1 MSDQATDKHALADD
15 GEVGIEEEVR
25 DFAARFARLVV
36 SRAFR
41 EGGGAA
47 AADSG
52 GGSGSEGGVSAT
64 TAAAASTTSR
74 PGGAAAATAASG
86 DSGRNPG
93 GSSSLRPGERSA
105 LGSYVAEAELSLRG
119 SQRLGAQLE
128 KDAGMLRSKVL
139 PALLQN
145 ARKLHALYVAI
156 DRVTEE
162 VMPEVDATVTRMEKA
177 VYDLEEMRKE
187 QVDTRAP
194 QGSFGLGLALG
205 AGLWFPQMK
214 EKGVTV
220 PEVFDTDELFRVE
233 EGGLA
238 PL

>member
-1 MSDQATDKHALADD
+1 MSDQATDKHAVADD

-41 EGGGAA
+41 EGGG
-47 AADSG
+47 
-52 GGSGSEGGVSAT
+52 SGSEGGGSAT
-64 TAAAASTTSR
+64 TAAAASTTPR
-74 PGGAAAATAASG
+74 PAGAAAASAAGG

-128 KDAGMLRSKVL
+128 KDASMLRSKVF
-139 PALLQN
+139 PALLEN

-156 DRVTEE
+156 DRMTEE
-162 VMPEVDATVTRMEKA
+162 VMPEVDATVKRMEKA

-194 QGSFGLGLALG
+194 HGSFGLGLALG
-205 AGLWFPQMK
+205 AGLWFPKMK

-220 PEVFDTDELFRVE
+220 PEVFDTDKLFRVE